1 MIDCEQKELHPE
13 YTNICK
19 DGLCP
24 KPCCEPEWPIE
35 DLHWAI
41 VNSYKYLYVAEKRML
56 CSYDNLLGKLQYGY
70 ACDAAAE
77 DSIDKAKLL
86 RDTVKREIKRYK
98 HSVKCLCKD
107 EITTVFE
114 NIERLEKCKL
124 AATHVQT
131 ETDEDWVK
139 RNLLCASR
147 EDWEMYATALC
158 ALFTL
163 QVQVSRLEDCA
174 VDVQVQKLA
183 ESKDTECN
191 IAFEITKSQQFCDF
205 IISLSLIKR
214 VCDMGLKFDVDKH
227 QCNIEWKLLLE
238 KNPTCNINL
247 KTYIECKEQ
256 GITYD
261 LIELLISAGLDLQ
274 TRDGELFLLGLLQEY
289 KLSELSFSGVPAE
302 TTETRSFYSNPKA
315 FVEKYLKDYHISDL
329 TIQKILK
336 K

>member
-1 MIDCEQKELHPE
+1 MIDCQQKELLPE
-13 YTNICK
+13 HTNICK
-19 DGLCP
+19 NGICP
-24 KPCCEPEWPIE
+24 KPCCEAEWPVE
-35 DLHWAI
+35 DINWAI

-56 CSYDNLLGKLQYGY
+56 CSYSDLLGKLHYGY
-70 ACDAAAE
+70 DCDAAAE
-77 DSIDKAKLL
+77 DSIDRAKLL
-86 RDTVKREIKRYK
+86 RDTVKRELKRYK
-98 HSVKCLCKD
+98 YKVKCLCKD

-114 NIERLEKCKL
+114 TIERLEKCKL
-124 AATHVQT
+124 TATHVQI
-131 ETDEDWVK
+131 ETDEEWVK

-147 EDWEMYATALC
+147 EDWEMYAAALC

-163 QVQVSRLEDCA
+163 QVQVSKLEECA

-183 ESKDTECN
+183 ESRDTECN

-214 VCDMGLKFDVDKH
+214 VCEMGLKFDVDKL
-227 QCNIEWKLLLE
+227 QCNLEWKLLLE
-238 KNPTCNINL
+238 KHPACNIQL

-274 TRDGELFLLGLLQEY
+274 TQDGELFLLGLLQKY
-289 KLSELSFSGVPAE
+289 KLNDLYFTGVPAE

-315 FVEKYLKDYHISDL
+315 FVEKYLKDYRISDL